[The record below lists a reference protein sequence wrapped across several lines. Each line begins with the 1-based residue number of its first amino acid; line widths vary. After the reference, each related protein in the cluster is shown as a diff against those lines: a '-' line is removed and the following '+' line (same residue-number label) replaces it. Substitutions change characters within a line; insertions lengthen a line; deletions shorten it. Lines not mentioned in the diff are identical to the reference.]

1 MIDEYK
7 SQKVK
12 ASSSFKIVSYQF
24 GIVLI
29 NWSINLQFALKDTFI
44 TNDENI
50 GNHGDI
56 GTSILRIYRGYIGYI
71 GDISADILEKNIDRL
86 KIVKNS

>member
-50 GNHGDI
+50 GNHEYI
-56 GTSILRIYRGYIGYI
+56 GTSILRIYRIYQRYIGGYF
-71 GDISADILEKNIDRL
+71 GKKYR
-86 KIVKNS
+86 

>member
-50 GNHGDI
+50 GNHGYI

-86 KIVKNS
+86 KIIKNS